1 MGYFRELPNISA
13 VSLLPGRTRN
23 DERVTVK
30 NIFKRA
36 RLRTDID
43 IATTA
48 FDFRVI
54 KDGERPDVIAS
65 KVYDDPE
72 LDYVVLITNNITD
85 VRSEW
90 PLSNRD
96 LYTYMLDKYGSE
108 AAMQEVH
115 HYETLEVRDE
125 KNRTVLEGG
134 LIVDEDFTFEY
145 TSLGGKLVQ
154 VTNPVGPV
162 TNFTY
167 ETIQNDGKRLIRILK
182 PEFLS
187 AFISDMRRMMKYET
201 SSQYIN
207 RTTKASYNP
216 REFGV

>member
-1 MGYFRELPNISA
+1 
-13 VSLLPGRTRN
+13 
-23 DERVTVK
+23 
-30 NIFKRA
+30 
-36 RLRTDID
+36 
-43 IATTA
+43 
-48 FDFRVI
+48 
-54 KDGERPDVIAS
+54 
-65 KVYDDPE
+65 
-72 LDYVVLITNNITD
+72 
-85 VRSEW
+85 
-90 PLSNRD
+90 
-96 LYTYMLDKYGSE
+96 MLDKYGSE

-125 KNRTVLEGG
+125 KNRTVLESG

-167 ETIQNDGKRLIRILK
+167 ETLQNDGKRLIRILK

-187 AFISDMRRMMKYET
+187 AFISDMRKMMKYET

-216 REFGV
+216 REFGVEKNPPFGGCKGQELTSLAK

>member
-13 VSLLPGRTRN
+13 VSLLPGRTRS

-36 RLRTDID
+36 KLRTDID

-48 FDFRVI
+48 FDFQVI
-54 KDGERPDVIAS
+54 KDGERPDIVAS

-85 VRSEW
+85 IRSEW

-115 HYETLEVRDE
+115 HYETLEVRDD

-154 VTNPVGPV
+154 VTNPVGPI
-162 TNFTY
+162 TNFAY
-167 ETIQNDGKRLIRILK
+167 ETLQNDAKRIIRILK
-182 PEFLS
+182 PEYLS

-207 RTTKASYNP
+207 RTTKAAYNP

>member
-36 RLRTDID
+36 KLRTDVD

-54 KDGERPDVIAS
+54 KDGERPDTIAS

-85 VRSEW
+85 IRSEW

-125 KNRTVLEGG
+125 KNRTVLESG

-187 AFISDMRRMMKYET
+187 AFVSDMRKMMKYET